1 MSNINNFIGP
11 NEEVKFVA
19 TYNVTE
25 RTTNPN
31 NNEYDGASGIPVDV
45 AGVCGFSFTQNSY
58 EYNSTG
64 LLGAPRYMFERYSLS
79 SVSKTNQEYLGD
91 CTWQSSYPDLG
102 SIGITATPIF
112 LFGVSSA
119 TGIYE
124 GLTKV
129 VIDFT
134 NINRIV
140 YLIGP
145 KA

>member
-19 TYNVTE
+19 TYNITE
-25 RTTNPN
+25 KTDNPTNDDYTGSNGLPT
-31 NNEYDGASGIPVDV
+31 DV
-45 AGVCGFSFTQNSY
+45 AGVCGFSFIQNTY
-58 EYNSTG
+58 NYNSTG
-64 LLGAPRYMFERYSLS
+64 LVGAPRYLFEVYSLS
-79 SVSKTNQEYLGD
+79 SVSETNQEYLGN
-91 CTWQSSYPDLG
+91 CTWQSSFPDVGSLG
-102 SIGITATPIF
+102 VTETPIF
-112 LFGVSSA
+112 LFGVSSG

-134 NINRIV
+134 NVNRIV
-140 YLIGP
+140 YLISP